1 MVPVI
6 VLAKHPNSFYKVYLN
21 FIIGLIYTTVNK
33 KFHPS
38 QLNLHVDKLSMILEN
53 KQTDN
58 IFFKNPYTPT

>member
-6 VLAKHPNSFYKVYLN
+6 VLAKDPESFYKLDLN
-21 FIIGLIYTTVNK
+21 FIIGLILYIANK
-33 KFHPS
+33 KFLLS

-53 KQTDN
+53 KHTDN